1 MAEAED
7 LEGDPLSLRDV
18 LATGEGFV
26 DHECPLLLLDCGQDA
41 EGLPI
46 TVHCMGIGDIGG
58 LVLLAFPAT
67 AWHRKVAKRTVPK
80 GFLSKVFAAE
90 VAAMSFSDRSVPLEG
105 QSIRVWLGF
114 CEAQCEQHLV
124 VSDDVPSVPFGELP
138 TGELLVPSVE
148 AVVAL
153 YNAQLSAGTPL
164 QTASEGHTED
174 LAARVFGIEQSLAKL
189 ALLPPQPEPASAS
202 TRVQQPPKPKAKANW
217 WRQLFQLAFCR
228 AL

>member
-7 LEGDPLSLRDV
+7 LEGELLSLRDV

-90 VAAMSFSDRSVPLEG
+90 VAAVSFSDPLLWRG
-105 QSIRVWLGF
+105 RPSGCGW
-114 CEAQCEQHLV
+114 
-124 VSDDVPSVPFGELP
+124 VS
-138 TGELLVPSVE
+138 
-148 AVVAL
+148 
-153 YNAQLSAGTPL
+153 
-164 QTASEGHTED
+164 
-174 LAARVFGIEQSLAKL
+174 AKR
-189 ALLPPQPEPASAS
+189 SAS
-202 TRVQQPPKPKAKANW
+202 NT
-217 WRQLFQLAFCR
+217 L
-228 AL
+228 